1 MDETTQRRRS
11 RRWLHR
17 NAPVVVEVGPWGL
30 WAREATWRERVLARV
45 RAHRLDQWLAEG
57 RSPESFPLLSL
68 RAQRLARPS
77 TRQRLAASLRSLLR
91 QSDHPPMRL
100 GGGPLADLAS
110 IREMHREIVALA
122 DQLDA
127 PVPVSAHGVAL
138 VADLLEDGRSPLYRR
153 QQGRALRA
161 WVRAATVALDPA
173 DDWPADL

>member
-1 MDETTQRRRS
+1 MTTLTDATGTDRLLRS
-11 RRWLHR
+11 R
-17 NAPVVVEVGPWGL
+17 APIVVEVGPWGL

-45 RAHRLDQWLAEG
+45 RAHQLDQWLAEG

-91 QSDHPPMRL
+91 QSDHPPQRL

-110 IREMHREIVALA
+110 VREVHREIEALA
-122 DQLDA
+122 DQLVA

-138 VADLLEDGRSPLYRR
+138 VADLLEDGRSPLYHR
-153 QQGRALRA
+153 QQREALRA

-173 DDWPADL
+173 DDWPAEL